1 MSWTETR
8 SLTEV
13 RAEDLAQSGMVFRH
27 DQYRYRT
34 TGQHLDNGGM
44 GTVFEMERLHVDDP
58 PAGVE
63 AVVGKTFHAQYLYQ
77 LRTDEVTRRDHQ
89 TTLAAVSTIASIEHP
104 NLLPTYL
111 SSSIADNH
119 IFITPRK
126 SDTLLEGIAK
136 GRLTP
141 RRRVALLIQAMRGLE
156 TLHQHRV
163 IHRDFTLRNI
173 LLDKRAHNAY
183 LFDFDLALKLDDVAH
198 VSYKTHYKG
207 RIFGSPGFSVP
218 PEILDPGLM
227 QSPITSRLD
236 VYAIGGA
243 LFGLF
248 TDQLPYG
255 KTEDMWGL
263 LVRIAEGI
271 VLNGVSKI
279 EYPEVVPRCLHKVID
294 GCLERDPGNRYGSI
308 GLVCSELER
317 VIEQLDD
324 GGSSDSL
331 SYTTQVDIE
340 PLDQAARIESVHSNR
355 LDETVNK
362 AIIEQVDTAL
372 GRYGY
377 QVRRSL
383 GRVKGL
389 PIFQAS
395 PDPELIAM
403 GQFPDSNTYPKIV
416 TAVSLSRIENPEAYI
431 DAWFGHY
438 LPILMNVRQ
447 GLLTSL
453 FKVVRDDPS
462 NHMLIFSEFVV
473 DARFGSELEEHD
485 LTLVEALGLGF
496 LIVRQVARMHEQGL
510 AHNNVRPQSLLLKGA
525 HKTNEVHPAMVGL
538 IDPSSHP
545 LAFEM
550 DVRQLAAL
558 VHSWIRASRIEALE
572 PQTKPAIEELRAR
585 LTDVAY
591 DNNTPTPGIDE
602 LFGAVAGGF
611 AAIDGN
617 FQILRQNGGDLQHYA
632 LLHVSRAVYHRLWG
646 TK

>member
-13 RAEDLAQSGMVFRH
+13 KAEDLAQSGLVFRH

-63 AVVGKTFHAQYLYQ
+63 ACVGKTFHAQYLYQ

-89 TTLAAVSTIASIEHP
+89 TTLAAVDVIAKIDHP
-104 NLLPTYL
+104 SLLPTYL
-111 SSSIADNH
+111 SSSISDNH

-126 SDTLLEGIAK
+126 SDTLLEAIAK

-141 RRRVALLIQAMRGLE
+141 RRRVTLLIQAMRGLE
-156 TLHQHRV
+156 ALHQHRV

-173 LLDKRAHNAY
+173 LLDKRAHNAF

-227 QSPITSRLD
+227 ECPITSRLD
-236 VYAIGGA
+236 VYALGGA

-263 LVRIAEGI
+263 LVRIAEGV

-279 EYPEVVPRCLHKVID
+279 DYPEVVPRILHKVID
-294 GCLERDPGNRYGSI
+294 GCLERDPGNRFGSI
-308 GLVCSELER
+308 GLVCSELEA
-317 VIEQLDD
+317 VLEQLDD
-324 GGSSDSL
+324 GGDSDSL

-340 PLDQAARIESVHSNR
+340 PLDRSARVASVHANR
-355 LDETVNK
+355 TDETINT

-372 GRYGY
+372 GKYGY
-377 QVRRSL
+377 QIRRSL

-389 PIFQAS
+389 PIFQAT
-395 PDPELIAM
+395 PDPELIAT

-416 TAVSLSRIENPEAYI
+416 TAVHLGRVENPKAYV

-453 FKVVRDDPS
+453 FKVVLDEES
-462 NHMLIFSEFVV
+462 HYMLIFSEFVV
-473 DARFGSELEEHD
+473 DARFGSELEDHD
-485 LTLVEALGLGF
+485 LTLPEALGLGF
-496 LIVRQVARMHEQGL
+496 LVVRQVARLHEQGL
-510 AHNNVRPQSLLLKGA
+510 AHNNVRPQSLLLKGSHA
-525 HKTNEVHPAMVGL
+525 TREVHPAMVGL
-538 IDPSSHP
+538 IDPSAHP

-572 PQTKPAIEELRAR
+572 PKSKPRIEELRED
-585 LTDVAY
+585 LMSIAY
-591 DNNTPTPGIDE
+591 DRSRKVPGIDE
-602 LFGAVAGGF
+602 LFGAVAGGL

-617 FQILRQNGGDLQHYA
+617 FDILRQNGGDLQAYA
-632 LLHVSRAVYHRLWG
+632 LLHVSRALYYRLWDG
-646 TK
+646 K

>member
-8 SLTEV
+8 PLTEV
-13 RAEDLAQSGMVFRH
+13 RAEDLAQAGLVFRH

-34 TGQHLDNGGM
+34 TGKHINNGGM
-44 GTVFEMERLHVDDP
+44 GSVFEMERLHVDDP

-63 AVVGKTFHAQYLYQ
+63 PCVCKTFHAQYLYQ
-77 LRTDEVTRRDHQ
+77 LRTDEVTRRDHE
-89 TTLAAVSTIASIEHP
+89 TTLNAVTTISQIDHP

-111 SSSIADNH
+111 STTIADNH
-119 IFITPRK
+119 VFITPRK
-126 SDTLLEGIAK
+126 ADTLLEAIAS
-136 GRLTP
+136 GRLTQ
-141 RRRVALLIQAMRGLE
+141 RRRVRLLIQAMRGLE
-156 TLHQHRV
+156 ALHQKRV
-163 IHRDFTLRNI
+163 IHRDVTLRNI
-173 LLDKRAHNAY
+173 LLDRRAHHAY
-183 LFDFDLALKLDDVAH
+183 LFDFDLALLLDDVAH

-227 QSPITSRLD
+227 ECPITARLD
-236 VYAIGGA
+236 MYAIGGA

-263 LVRIAEGI
+263 LVRIADGV

-279 EYPEVVPRCLHKVID
+279 DYPEVVPECVRKVIN
-294 GCLERDPGNRYGSI
+294 GCLERDPGNRYGSV
-308 GLVCSELER
+308 GLITSELEA
-317 VIEQLDD
+317 VLDQLDD
-324 GGSSDSL
+324 GGGADSL
-331 SYTTQVDIE
+331 SYTTQVDIA
-340 PLDQAARIESVHSNR
+340 PPDKAARVASVHANR
-355 LDETVNK
+355 LDETVNR
-362 AIIEQVDTAL
+362 AVIEQVDSAL
-372 GRYGY
+372 EPYGY
-377 QVRRSL
+377 QIRRSL

-395 PDPELIAM
+395 PDPELIAL

-416 TAVSLSRIENPEAYI
+416 TAVSLSRIDDPRAYI

-453 FKVVRDDPS
+453 HKVVYDDKT
-462 NHMLIFSEFVV
+462 NHMFIFSEFVD
-473 DARFGSELEEHD
+473 DARFGSELDDHE
-485 LTLVEALGLGF
+485 LTLPEALGLGF
-496 LIVRQVARMHEQGL
+496 LIVRQVARLHEQGL
-510 AHNNVRPQSLLLKGA
+510 AHNNVRPQSLLLKGLPA
-525 HKTNEVHPAMVGL
+525 TREVHPAMVGL

-558 VHSWIRASRIEALE
+558 VHSWIRPARIEALE
-572 PQTKPAIEELRAR
+572 PRTKPRMEELRAM
-585 LTDVAY
+585 LSSIAY
-591 DNNTPTPGIDE
+591 DQSTPTPGIDE
-602 LFGAVAGGF
+602 LFAYVAGGF

-617 FQILRQNGGDLQHYA
+617 FNILRQHGGDLQVYA
-632 LLHVSRAVYHRLWG
+632 LLQMSRPIYDRLWG
-646 TK
+646 S